1 MNGIVMITR
10 DIILLL
16 TGLLIFGEATAL
28 LIGTGLIVKPRPQW
42 LSQKNFAFL
51 ADDLFFGIV
60 LILLAFDILTAP
72 WIFWLSIIST
82 FLSHAWRDAEFVAK
96 FPNPFCG
103 NTALFLLN
111 NLKLMGLVS
120 SIML

>member
-1 MNGIVMITR
+1 M
-10 DIILLL
+10 LLL
-16 TGLLIFGEATAL
+16 TGLLIFGEAAVL
-28 LIGTGLIVKPRPQW
+28 LVGTGLIVKPRSQW

-51 ADDLFFGIV
+51 ADDLFFGII
-60 LILLAFDILTAP
+60 LILVAIDMLTAP

-103 NTALFLLN
+103 NTTLFLFN

-120 SIML
+120 TIML